1 MDFCKKKSF
10 SLQSNEEQTPFQNNF
25 QLKKTSLLNWSL
37 ISLVDLIAFLLIQYT
52 APKIGFR
59 FRRKYLLLWPVIIF
73 SLLVFL
79 SQVAYLIIWAVGS
92 YKQSVGDAWWLKLI
106 GFMIIQSW
114 RSPTVI
120 YFLVTQLLVLVVAL
134 LDIHGNRFGLVP

>member
-1 MDFCKKKSF
+1 FLLLSKLLS
-10 SLQSNEEQTPFQNNF
+10 
-25 QLKKTSLLNWSL
+25 KTSLLKWSL

-79 SQVAYLIIWAVGS
+79 SQVAYLVRWAVGG

-106 GFMIIQSW
+106 GFMIKYAWS
-114 RSPTVI
+114 RK
-120 YFLVTQLLVLVVAL
+120 
-134 LDIHGNRFGLVP
+134 

>member
-1 MDFCKKKSF
+1 FLLLSKLLS
-10 SLQSNEEQTPFQNNF
+10 
-25 QLKKTSLLNWSL
+25 KTSLLKWSL

-79 SQVAYLIIWAVGS
+79 SQVAYLVIWAVGG

-106 GFMIIQSW
+106 GFMIIQS
-114 RSPTVI
+114 
-120 YFLVTQLLVLVVAL
+120 
-134 LDIHGNRFGLVP
+134 